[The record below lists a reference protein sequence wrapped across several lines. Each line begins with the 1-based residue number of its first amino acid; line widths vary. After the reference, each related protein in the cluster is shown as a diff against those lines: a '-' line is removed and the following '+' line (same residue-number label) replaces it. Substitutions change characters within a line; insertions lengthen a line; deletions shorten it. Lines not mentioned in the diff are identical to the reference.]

1 MRKKAQP
8 RTPPTSSEQLLEQT
22 TAEVADIFARFEV
35 DRHIEPRQF
44 ANALI
49 SYDDPKTFT
58 SKLLPLIEEQSGT
71 HALELHNALL
81 GEIMAIYNRLP
92 RVSLGNLSSLELYEN
107 LQALSVEPTAAPGET
122 PTSEL
127 VADMRAFLG
136 YCRDSP
142 PRLTA
147 KLGRLPEKELAAFNS
162 LRQHPTPLEQKV
174 GDYTFRQRHEDE
186 VWQIDLIRQIAEV
199 THAVYRRKG
208 SLRLAKRGRGWLD
221 LDVESQCLGLF
232 LAWCSEVNWDYIT
245 RLSANESFQ
254 DHYALVFNTLLALQ
268 RRDSQLNL
276 DCIDDICMPLAHPH
290 VSAPVDERRYL
301 RGESYYL
308 LLRQLE
314 YWSIVEPKPGL
325 QPRSSWQSYANTYII
340 TPLGRW
346 LLGEALLRG

>member
-1 MRKKAQP
+1 MRKETQP
-8 RTPPTSSEQLLEQT
+8 HTPPASSERLLERT
-22 TAEVADIFARFEV
+22 TTEVADIFARFEV
-35 DRHIEPRQF
+35 DRHVEPRQF

-49 SYDDPKTFT
+49 SCDDPKTFT

-71 HALELHNALL
+71 HTLELHNALL

-92 RVSLGNLSSLELYEN
+92 RVSLGSLSSLELYEN
-107 LQALSVEPTAAPGET
+107 LRALSAEPPEAPREA
-122 PTSEL
+122 PISEL
-127 VADMRAFLG
+127 VADMQAFLG
-136 YCRDSP
+136 YCRDNP

-147 KLGRLPEKELAAFNS
+147 KLGRLPGKELAAFNS

-174 GDYTFRQRHEDE
+174 GDYSFRQRHEDD

-208 SLRLAKRGRGWLD
+208 SLHLAKRGRGWLD
-221 LDVESQCLGLF
+221 LDTESQYLGLF
-232 LAWCSEVNWDYIT
+232 LAWCSEVNWSYIT

-254 DHYALVFNTLLALQ
+254 DHYALVFNALLVLQ
-268 RRDSQLNL
+268 RRDGQLSL
-276 DCIDDICMPLAHPH
+276 DRIDDICIPLAHPRM
-290 VSAPVDERRYL
+290 SAPADEHRYL

-314 YWSIVEPKPGL
+314 YWSIIEPKSGL
-325 QPRSSWQSYANTYII
+325 QPGSSWQDYADAYII